1 MNAQYRC
8 LDNEQL
14 SAVPVPQPAKDN
26 HHSGQF
32 PRYTSL
38 DQYQLDIRD
47 FNRIYQ
53 HTGMLGTTLFN
64 GLLAAKIGEL
74 VADNMTTYKPCLFGY
89 LSQDISG
96 VKFLTGGSFDADLYF
111 NEYREEYTQLIAGKD
126 LYVIPLGYGGH
137 WTIAIVEKQAERV
150 IVEFYDSQP
159 RVVKPAPKAGDDCFP
174 LNESEVVEEP
184 KIWNNVMKFIQKLFP
199 RNVVKVVVSDLPY
212 QTDGKSCGVWCIFF
226 AEWVMKQDPI
236 IKTVHTQEFL
246 DSSFWPTLLVIVRQE
261 VDYRDAPHSICFTK
275 DISEVNLYAEI
286 EMVGVIIHPNPV
298 LDIVT
303 IEDDEVVV
311 VEPIDDNDVPITH
324 NEKVSFEPSPMFRD
338 ITNSP
343 EYIISDSNDGEMSD
357 TDMTE
362 PVSGNLSNR
371 AVIGVSNIGRT
382 NLEGKLNFTDSQ
394 KLIESGETRR
404 FLGKDLQNYDHTYN
418 NHAGT
423 WQGCLSFI
431 EITWKINGG
440 ISTKLTDDVKAVLL
454 TDMDKS
460 VDLFVDWFNNS
471 RISLELVSRYMF
483 HWTKAGYKYIF
494 AQINLRRG
502 VKMVNPLQVMKNQAE
517 RKRAYKRKKLR
528 RLQHGIQI
536 PLPN

>member
-1 MNAQYRC
+1 M
-8 LDNEQL
+8 
-14 SAVPVPQPAKDN
+14 
-26 HHSGQF
+26 
-32 PRYTSL
+32 
-38 DQYQLDIRD
+38 
-47 FNRIYQ
+47 
-53 HTGMLGTTLFN
+53 
-64 GLLAAKIGEL
+64 
-74 VADNMTTYKPCLFGY
+74 
-89 LSQDISG
+89 
-96 VKFLTGGSFDADLYF
+96 
-111 NEYREEYTQLIAGKD
+111 
-126 LYVIPLGYGGH
+126 
-137 WTIAIVEKQAERV
+137 
-150 IVEFYDSQP
+150 
-159 RVVKPAPKAGDDCFP
+159 
-174 LNESEVVEEP
+174 
-184 KIWNNVMKFIQKLFP
+184 
-199 RNVVKVVVSDLPY
+199 
-212 QTDGKSCGVWCIFF
+212 
-226 AEWVMKQDPI
+226 
-236 IKTVHTQEFL
+236 
-246 DSSFWPTLLVIVRQE
+246 IVRQE

-275 DISEVNLYAEI
+275 EISEVNLYAEI